1 MNIKY
6 LQWDSDFFNKKI
18 GELSPN
24 EAINVPFNLT
34 QDYDL
39 IIIKQIK
46 DFSCEIDG
54 YEKTF
59 EETKVLFEK
68 KLTFD
73 NINEIVI
80 EDTDF
85 QNKPP
90 EDFYDLAYESGKYSR
105 FKLDLNL
112 KNKFQDI
119 YKKWVD
125 NSLNKTFAEKVFYI
139 HSEDT
144 INGFV
149 TLQRDGNTAKPIVR
163 NYGAT
168 IGSHTEGSD
177 KYKNITITNNK
188 FENTIGFGSQDGD
201 ANLASRMSYPI
212 HLRGIPEDLSTIKV
226 EGNTFNDK
234 VFARTNIGKFVH
246 GIFAVSREL
255 ISTTKPE
262 ENKPAET
269 KPAEEKP
276 TETKPEDKK
285 PAEPELPI
293 KEPEAPRGKK
303 GDDKGK
309 DNNTGKTDKDN
320 SETGKADKR

>member
-1 MNIKY
+1 MKIKQ

-24 EAINVPFNLT
+24 EAIKVPFNLT

-39 IIIKQIK
+39 IIIKKNQ

-68 KLTFD
+68 KLSFD
-73 NINEIVI
+73 NINEIII

-149 TLQRDGNTAKPIVR
+149 TLQRDGNTAKIGLIAVNPNFQGKGIGTKLLQAAEYYAIKNNMDKMLIPTQKENILACNFYKKNGYSVKEE
-163 NYGAT
+163 T
-168 IGSHTEGSD
+168 I
-177 KYKNITITNNK
+177 
-188 FENTIGFGSQDGD
+188 
-201 ANLASRMSYPI
+201 
-212 HLRGIPEDLSTIKV
+212 IKHYW
-226 EGNTFNDK
+226 
-234 VFARTNIGKFVH
+234 R
-246 GIFAVSREL
+246 S
-255 ISTTKPE
+255 
-262 ENKPAET
+262 
-269 KPAEEKP
+269 
-276 TETKPEDKK
+276 
-285 PAEPELPI
+285 
-293 KEPEAPRGKK
+293 
-303 GDDKGK
+303 
-309 DNNTGKTDKDN
+309 
-320 SETGKADKR
+320 

>member
-1 MNIKY
+1 MKIKQ

-24 EAINVPFNLT
+24 EAIKVPFNLT

-39 IIIKQIK
+39 IIIKKNQ

-59 EETKVLFEK
+59 EETKILFEK
-68 KLTFD
+68 KLSFD
-73 NINEIVI
+73 NINEIII

-149 TLQRDGNTAKPIVR
+149 TLQRDGNTAK
-163 NYGAT
+163 
-168 IGSHTEGSD
+168 IGLIAVNPNFQGKGIGTKLLQAAEYYAIKNNMD
-177 KYKNITITNNK
+177 KMLIPTQKENILACNFYKKNGYSVKEETV
-188 FENTIGFGSQDGD
+188 
-201 ANLASRMSYPI
+201 
-212 HLRGIPEDLSTIKV
+212 IKHYW
-226 EGNTFNDK
+226 
-234 VFARTNIGKFVH
+234 R
-246 GIFAVSREL
+246 S
-255 ISTTKPE
+255 
-262 ENKPAET
+262 
-269 KPAEEKP
+269 
-276 TETKPEDKK
+276 
-285 PAEPELPI
+285 
-293 KEPEAPRGKK
+293 
-303 GDDKGK
+303 
-309 DNNTGKTDKDN
+309 
-320 SETGKADKR
+320 

>member
-24 EAINVPFNLT
+24 EAIKVPFNLT

-39 IIIKQIK
+39 IIIKKNQ

-59 EETKVLFEK
+59 EETKILFEK
-68 KLTFD
+68 KLSFD
-73 NINEIVI
+73 NINEIII

-125 NSLNKTFAEKVFYI
+125 NSLNRTFAEKVFYI

-149 TLQRDGNTAKPIVR
+149 TLQRDGNTAKIGLIAVNPNFQGKGIGTKLLQAAEYYAIKNNMDKMLIPTQKENILACNFYKKNGYSVKEE
-163 NYGAT
+163 T
-168 IGSHTEGSD
+168 I
-177 KYKNITITNNK
+177 
-188 FENTIGFGSQDGD
+188 
-201 ANLASRMSYPI
+201 
-212 HLRGIPEDLSTIKV
+212 IKHYW
-226 EGNTFNDK
+226 
-234 VFARTNIGKFVH
+234 R
-246 GIFAVSREL
+246 S
-255 ISTTKPE
+255 
-262 ENKPAET
+262 
-269 KPAEEKP
+269 
-276 TETKPEDKK
+276 
-285 PAEPELPI
+285 
-293 KEPEAPRGKK
+293 
-303 GDDKGK
+303 
-309 DNNTGKTDKDN
+309 
-320 SETGKADKR
+320 

>member
-24 EAINVPFNLT
+24 EAIKVPFNLT

-39 IIIKQIK
+39 IIIKKNQ

-149 TLQRDGNTAKPIVR
+149 TLQRDGNTAKIGLIAVNPNFQGKGIGTKLLQAAEYYAIKNNMDKMLIPTQKENILACNFYKKNGYSVKEE
-163 NYGAT
+163 T
-168 IGSHTEGSD
+168 I
-177 KYKNITITNNK
+177 
-188 FENTIGFGSQDGD
+188 
-201 ANLASRMSYPI
+201 
-212 HLRGIPEDLSTIKV
+212 IKHYW
-226 EGNTFNDK
+226 
-234 VFARTNIGKFVH
+234 R
-246 GIFAVSREL
+246 S
-255 ISTTKPE
+255 
-262 ENKPAET
+262 
-269 KPAEEKP
+269 
-276 TETKPEDKK
+276 
-285 PAEPELPI
+285 
-293 KEPEAPRGKK
+293 
-303 GDDKGK
+303 
-309 DNNTGKTDKDN
+309 
-320 SETGKADKR
+320 

>member
-1 MNIKY
+1 MKIKQ

-24 EAINVPFNLT
+24 EAIKVPFNLT

-39 IIIKQIK
+39 IIIKKNQ

-59 EETKVLFEK
+59 EETKILFEK
-68 KLTFD
+68 KLSFD
-73 NINEIVI
+73 NINEIII

-149 TLQRDGNTAKPIVR
+149 TLQRDGNTAKIGLIAVNPNFQGKGIGTKLLQAAEYYAIKNNMDKMLIPTQKENILACNFYKKNGYSVKEE
-163 NYGAT
+163 T
-168 IGSHTEGSD
+168 I
-177 KYKNITITNNK
+177 
-188 FENTIGFGSQDGD
+188 
-201 ANLASRMSYPI
+201 
-212 HLRGIPEDLSTIKV
+212 IKHYW
-226 EGNTFNDK
+226 K
-234 VFARTNIGKFVH
+234 
-246 GIFAVSREL
+246 L
-255 ISTTKPE
+255 
-262 ENKPAET
+262 
-269 KPAEEKP
+269 
-276 TETKPEDKK
+276 
-285 PAEPELPI
+285 
-293 KEPEAPRGKK
+293 
-303 GDDKGK
+303 
-309 DNNTGKTDKDN
+309 
-320 SETGKADKR
+320 

>member
-24 EAINVPFNLT
+24 EAIKVPFNLT

-39 IIIKQIK
+39 IIIKKNQ

-59 EETKVLFEK
+59 EETKILFEK
-68 KLTFD
+68 KLSFD
-73 NINEIVI
+73 NINEIII

-149 TLQRDGNTAKPIVR
+149 TLQRDGNTAKIGLIAVNPNFQGKGIGTKLLQAAEYYAIKNNMDKMLIPTQKENILACNFYKKNGYSVKEE
-163 NYGAT
+163 T
-168 IGSHTEGSD
+168 I
-177 KYKNITITNNK
+177 
-188 FENTIGFGSQDGD
+188 
-201 ANLASRMSYPI
+201 
-212 HLRGIPEDLSTIKV
+212 IKHYW
-226 EGNTFNDK
+226 
-234 VFARTNIGKFVH
+234 R
-246 GIFAVSREL
+246 S
-255 ISTTKPE
+255 
-262 ENKPAET
+262 
-269 KPAEEKP
+269 
-276 TETKPEDKK
+276 
-285 PAEPELPI
+285 
-293 KEPEAPRGKK
+293 
-303 GDDKGK
+303 
-309 DNNTGKTDKDN
+309 
-320 SETGKADKR
+320 